1 MSVNEVTKPPEGFP
15 SIFKGGRGS
24 MKVGGG
30 GLLEKG
36 IYLIKIYTKKSLCS
50 DPHLFIN
57 ISF

>member
-15 SIFKGGRGS
+15 SIFKGGEGLNEGR
-24 MKVGGG
+24 G
-30 GLLEKG
+30 GLLEKVV
-36 IYLIKIYTKKSLCS
+36 YLIKIYTKKSLCS